1 MIEQVHIDKLV
12 LHILDNTLGMPIL
25 SESEHP
31 NDSDIN
37 DFIKAHI
44 EKVFKDVNIKNAS
57 FENEGNETRAL
68 CERVMTD
75 KENFLDV
82 SKKIAEKLYDII
94 IKNVNIPS
102 CDLVLS
108 LFNGDGK
115 SFLGMFV
122 LNYKTSYI
130 HYVEESE
137 SNRTNKMI
145 KQITTLPNTSQSI
158 EEFVIVDLSD
168 YTILLKEKKHDID
181 GIKEHYLS
189 KYFLKSQTI
198 LSDKEKVDIIN
209 KTSKKMIKDYYDGDI
224 KKMADVKKAITES
237 IEEND
242 NIDIEDIKR
251 KTFNDNLELQQIYS
265 EELEAKGVTE
275 KNISINENVIK
286 KIPKMQRLVTEDGIE
301 LKIPISYLS
310 TEEKVEFI
318 NNADGTISILLKN
331 IRDIQDK

>member
-1 MIEQVHIDKLV
+1 MIEEVYIKKLA

-31 NDSDIN
+31 HDSDIN

-57 FENEGNETRAL
+57 FENESNQIKEL
-68 CERVMTD
+68 CEHLATNKD
-75 KENFLDV
+75 NFLDV
-82 SKKIAEKLYDII
+82 SKKLAGKLYDILI
-94 IKNVNIPS
+94 RNVEIPS
-102 CDLVLS
+102 CDLVCS
-108 LFNGDGK
+108 LFDGDGK
-115 SFLGMFV
+115 SFLGLFI

-130 HYVEESE
+130 HYVEENE
-137 SNRTNKMI
+137 DRRTNKMI

-158 EEFVIVDLSD
+158 EEFIVIDLTD
-168 YTILLKEKKHDID
+168 FTILLKEKKHDID

-189 KYFLKSQTI
+189 KYFLKSQTV

-209 KTSKKMIKDYYDGDI
+209 KTSKKMIRDYYDGDI
-224 KKMADVKKAITES
+224 KKMGDLKTAITES

-242 NIDIEDIKR
+242 NIDIESIKK
-251 KTFNDNLELQQIYS
+251 KTFKDNLELQQIYT
-265 EELEAKGVTE
+265 EELEAKGVVE
-275 KNISINENVIK
+275 KKIAINENVIK
-286 KIPKMQRLVTEDGIE
+286 KIPKMQKLVTENGIE

-310 TEEKVEFI
+310 REEKVEFI
-318 NNADGTISILLKN
+318 NNSDGTISILLKN

>member
-1 MIEQVHIDKLV
+1 MIKEVYIKKLA

-31 NDSDIN
+31 HDSDIN

-57 FENEGNETRAL
+57 FENESNQIKEL
-68 CERVMTD
+68 CEHLATNKD
-75 KENFLDV
+75 NFLDV
-82 SKKIAEKLYDII
+82 SKKLAGKLYDILI
-94 IKNVNIPS
+94 RNVEIPS
-102 CDLVLS
+102 CDLVCS
-108 LFNGDGK
+108 LFDGDGK
-115 SFLGMFV
+115 SFLGLFI

-130 HYVEESE
+130 HYVEENE
-137 SNRTNKMI
+137 DRRTNKMI

-158 EEFVIVDLSD
+158 EEFIVIDLTD
-168 YTILLKEKKHDID
+168 FTILLKEKKHDID

-189 KYFLKSQTI
+189 KYFLKSQTV

-209 KTSKKMIKDYYDGDI
+209 KTSKKMIRDYYDGDI
-224 KKMADVKKAITES
+224 KKMGDLKTAITES

-242 NIDIEDIKR
+242 NIDIESIKK
-251 KTFNDNLELQQIYS
+251 KTFKDNLELQQIYT
-265 EELEAKGVTE
+265 EELEAKGVVE
-275 KNISINENVIK
+275 KKIAINENVIK
-286 KIPKMQRLVTEDGIE
+286 KIPKMQKLVTEDGIE

-310 TEEKVEFI
+310 REEKVEFI
-318 NNADGTISILLKN
+318 NNSDGTISILLKN

>member
-1 MIEQVHIDKLV
+1 MIEEVYIKKLA

-31 NDSDIN
+31 HDSDIN

-57 FENEGNETRAL
+57 FENESNQIKEL
-68 CERVMTD
+68 CEHLATNKD
-75 KENFLDV
+75 NFLDV
-82 SKKIAEKLYDII
+82 SKKLAGKLYDILI
-94 IKNVNIPS
+94 RNVEIPS
-102 CDLVLS
+102 CDLVCS
-108 LFNGDGK
+108 LFDGDGK
-115 SFLGMFV
+115 SFLGLFI

-130 HYVEESE
+130 HYVEENE
-137 SNRTNKMI
+137 DRRTNKMI

-158 EEFVIVDLSD
+158 EEFIVIDLTD
-168 YTILLKEKKHDID
+168 FTILLKEKKHDID

-189 KYFLKSQTI
+189 KYFLKSQTV

-209 KTSKKMIKDYYDGDI
+209 KTSKKMIRDYYDGDI
-224 KKMADVKKAITES
+224 KKMGDLKTAITES

-242 NIDIEDIKR
+242 NIDIESIKK
-251 KTFNDNLELQQIYS
+251 KTFKDNLELQQIYT
-265 EELEAKGVTE
+265 EELESKGVVE
-275 KNISINENVIK
+275 KKIAINENVIK
-286 KIPKMQRLVTEDGIE
+286 KIPKMQKLVTEDGIE

-310 TEEKVEFI
+310 REEKVEFI
-318 NNADGTISILLKN
+318 NNSDGTISILLKN